1 MMAAHSEQGR
11 RWPWHAVVQ
20 MVLFEEQKKE
30 GSEEEG
36 ESKRA
41 NGTCLRA

>member
-11 RWPWHAVVQ
+11 QWPWHAVVQ
-20 MVLFEEQKKE
+20 FEEAEE
-30 GSEEEG
+30 GRKEEEG

-41 NGTCLRA
+41 TDGTCLRA